1 LQQGDA
7 LHPPFGGC
15 HVGLRGC
22 PDKPMMGRCAPGDR
36 SIAQRLDTMEQ
47 ELGGVRQDLG
57 DVKRLLTAVA
67 RAQGIDPDTIS

>member
-1 LQQGDA
+1 
-7 LHPPFGGC
+7 
-15 HVGLRGC
+15 
-22 PDKPMMGRCAPGDR
+22 MMGRCAPGDR

-57 DVKRLLTAVA
+57 DVKCLLTAVA